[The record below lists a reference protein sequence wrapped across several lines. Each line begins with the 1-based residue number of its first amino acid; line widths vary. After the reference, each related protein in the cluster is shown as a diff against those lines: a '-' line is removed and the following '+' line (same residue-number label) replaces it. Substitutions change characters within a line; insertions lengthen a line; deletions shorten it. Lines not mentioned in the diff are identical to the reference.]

1 MTGEATHVRATLDAW
16 REQGADRLDPV
27 RFHRIDALE
36 RRAAALEGDARAL
49 LDARLATL
57 LEGFAEVVAR
67 ADERQPQP
75 QAARQVRPHAVRW
88 RNSWSG
94 SRAMRRPTGAPI
106 PSWSTTSARCG
117 RRSARNSS
125 TASRST
131 RCRATPGRSIRTASC
146 TGRSRRCASCRRL
159 ICSSSCRMSTRS
171 RGSRISPAAARSR
184 EGSAAREGDQAGEEG
199 DAREGAV
206 TNAGCYRPGS
216 ASWMAARSACNAS
229 ASADANGGCAA
240 IPPHRVG
247 SRGSAA

>member
-67 ADERQPQP
+67 ADETATATASGAAGTPARGALAELVERLARDA
-75 QAARQVRPHAVRW
+75 QAD
-88 RNSWSG
+88 
-94 SRAMRRPTGAPI
+94 RRGPI

-184 EGSAAREGDQAGEEG
+184 KEAPRAKATKPAKKVTRAKAR
-199 DAREGAV
+199 
-206 TNAGCYRPGS
+206 
-216 ASWMAARSACNAS
+216 
-229 ASADANGGCAA
+229 
-240 IPPHRVG
+240 
-247 SRGSAA
+247 